1 MTLPEPIIAD
11 TTTTTI
17 PLKGI
22 EKLLVS
28 SKTACCIIAHVVA
41 VCTSDVQ
48 ALVAV
53 ATPAWRAVLLR
64 HPRMRGRI
72 SKTNPAEMVIS
83 TTLSIEEAAAQ
94 VLVSTAVSPTE
105 WQDIIQRH
113 CAEVLPANR
122 TKDYSFSLH
131 LLLPSADD
139 DQQKVRIIVYS
150 DHYASDGFSGLRV
163 VHDFLSAAVAPE
175 THAPMKSLPLLPP
188 GLDLYFRKTMSS
200 GFSLPVWLIYKLF
213 TLKLKEK
220 CVFPLPTPTASSST
234 DKHFVGNAQF
244 ATGTRE
250 SLAAN
255 LAACKAN
262 GTTLNAA
269 FLAAMAAAF
278 SRVPG
283 AVVPPKRAGAASRV
297 KYSVDYDMNI
307 RNRVVPPI
315 GNDHVGAYIAMTG
328 IQQYASGLP
337 LDTPFWTHAREVKKT
352 TDKGFDSYETGIRL
366 RLFDSYL
373 AKEPEK
379 NLPDTPGADIIGDM
393 NFSNMGKYPFQTTH
407 TFASGAGSIEIES
420 VHYYNSHAG
429 IGPAAIIFC
438 SSVRATSYVMN
449 TRVDAAASQRFFED
463 VVKLFEAVGTV
474 AENETIGQ
482 FAARVLGE

>member
-1 MTLPEPIIAD
+1 MTLAEPIIAD
-11 TTTTTI
+11 NITTTTI

-22 EKLLVS
+22 EKLLS
-28 SKTACCIIAHVVA
+28 GSKTACCIIAHVVA
-41 VCTSDVQ
+41 VRISDAQ

-53 ATPAWRAVLLR
+53 ATPAWRAVVLR
-64 HPRMRGRI
+64 HPRIRGRI
-72 SKTNPAEMVIS
+72 SKTNPAEVVIS
-83 TTLSIEEAAAQ
+83 TTISNEEAAAQ

-105 WQDIIQRH
+105 WQDIIQRR
-113 CAEVLPANR
+113 CAEVLPASR
-122 TKDYSFSLH
+122 TEDFPFSLH
-131 LLLPSADD
+131 LLLPSTDD

-150 DHYASDGFSGLRV
+150 DHYASDV
-163 VHDFLSAAVAPE
+163 VHDFLSAAVTPE

-200 GFSLPVWLIYKLF
+200 GFSLPVWVIYKLF
-213 TLKLKEK
+213 TLKSKEK
-220 CVFPLPTPTASSST
+220 CVFPLPTLTVSSST
-234 DKHFVGNAQF
+234 DKRFVGNAQF

-307 RNRVVPPI
+307 RNRVVPPV

-328 IQQYASGLP
+328 VQQYASGLP
-337 LDTPFWTHAREVKKT
+337 LDIPFWTHAREVKKT
-352 TDKGFDSYETGIRL
+352 TDKGFASYETGIRL

-373 AKEPEK
+373 AKEPE
-379 NLPDTPGADIIGDM
+379 NLPDTPGANIIGDM

-407 TFASGAGSIEIES
+407 TFVSGAGSIEVES
-420 VHYYNSHAG
+420 VHYYNSLAG

-474 AENETIGQ
+474 AENETIGE

>member
-1 MTLPEPIIAD
+1 
-11 TTTTTI
+11 
-17 PLKGI
+17 
-22 EKLLVS
+22 
-28 SKTACCIIAHVVA
+28 
-41 VCTSDVQ
+41 
-48 ALVAV
+48 
-53 ATPAWRAVLLR
+53 
-64 HPRMRGRI
+64 MRGRI
-72 SKTNPAEMVIS
+72 SKTNPAEVVIS
-83 TTLSIEEAAAQ
+83 TTISKKEGAAQ
-94 VLVSTAVSPTE
+94 VLVSTAVSPT
-105 WQDIIQRH
+105 D
-113 CAEVLPANR
+113 
-122 TKDYSFSLH
+122 
-131 LLLPSADD
+131 ADD

-175 THAPMKSLPLLPP
+175 TPAPMKSLPLLPP
-188 GLDLYFRKTMSS
+188 GLDLYFRKTISS

-213 TLKLKEK
+213 TLKSKEK
-220 CVFPLPTPTASSST
+220 CVFPLPTPSASSST

-307 RNRVVPPI
+307 RNRVVPPV
-315 GNDHVGAYIAMTG
+315 GNDH
-328 IQQYASGLP
+328 QYASGLP

-352 TDKGFDSYETGIRL
+352 TAKGFASYETGIRL
-366 RLFDSYL
+366 RLFDTYL
-373 AKEPEK
+373 AKEPE
-379 NLPDTPGADIIGDM
+379 NLPDTPGADINGDM

-407 TFASGAGSIEIES
+407 TFASGAGSIEVEG
-420 VHYYNSHAG
+420 VHYYNSLAG

-474 AENETIGQ
+474 AENEIIGQ